1 MSINGTID
9 LVRCKLVD
17 KILGKLHMLNNA
29 ASLFWVGWA
38 HCPDYGNSSI
48 FFWENLLYWL
58 EERTI
63 LSRVNLLF

>member
-9 LVRCKLVD
+9 LVRCKLAD

-38 HCPDYGNSSI
+38 HCPGYGNSSI
-48 FFWENLLYWL
+48 FFEKTYY
-58 EERTI
+58 I
-63 LSRVNLLF
+63 D